1 MILESLKLLNFRNY
15 HSLDI
20 HFSPEINFITGDNGS
35 GNSNILEAVSVI
47 SNLKSFRNTSD
58 SHIVKWGS
66 SSYYCSGKITSSD
79 YQKFEVG
86 FINESEKIKKKIKID
101 GREISRASDYYGKLL
116 SVIFN
121 PSDINILTGPPE
133 LRRRYFDSVI
143 SKIYPEYI
151 DELNDFKSVLNL
163 RNILLKRIREGKADT
178 KQLDVWNRLFA
189 DRASLILKRRK
200 SFITVFNGFF
210 MNSCNLIGGESSIPE
225 IIYSSINSSLPDD
238 IYNLV
243 NSRVRDDLRKG
254 STGTGPQRDDYIFQN
269 SESVNI
275 NNYASQGQKRTA
287 SISLKLAEFEMIKK
301 IKEKKSIILVDDI
314 FSELD
319 EKRRSNMI
327 DLLKDKSQLIFTM
340 VNPDY
345 IKSGIPGD
353 LKIFT
358 VQNGMINI
366 K

>member
-1 MILESLKLLNFRNY
+1 MILSNLKLINFRNY
-15 HSLDI
+15 PSLEI
-20 HFSPEINFITGDNGS
+20 NFSPEINFITGDNGS
-35 GNSNILEAVSVI
+35 GKTNILEAISVI

-58 SHIVKWGS
+58 SHIVRWGS
-66 SSYYCSGKITSSD
+66 SSYYCSGNID
-79 YQKFEVG
+79 GAGYEKFEVG

-101 GREISRASDYYGKLL
+101 GREITRASDYYGKFL

-121 PSDINILTGPPE
+121 PADINIITGTPE
-133 LRRRYFDSVI
+133 VRRRYFDSVI

-151 DELNDFKSVLNL
+151 DELNGFKSVLNS
-163 RNILLKRIREGKADT
+163 RNILLKKIREGKADN

-189 DRASLILKRRK
+189 EKAFVILKRRG
-200 SFITVFNGFF
+200 SFITEFDSFF
-210 MNSCNLIGGESSIPE
+210 TDAYTLIGGENGSPE
-225 IIYSSINSSLPDD
+225 IR
-238 IYNLV
+238 YNTVGSGSPEDLYKLV
-243 NSRVRDDLRKG
+243 QSRAGDDLRKG
-254 STGTGPQRDDYIFQN
+254 STGTGPQRDDYVFQN
-269 SESVNI
+269 GESINF

-327 DLLKDKSQLIFTM
+327 DLLKNKSQLIFTM
-340 VNPDY
+340 VNSDY
-345 IKSGIPGD
+345 IRRGIPGD
-353 LKIFT
+353 FKIFSVDSGRIYT
-358 VQNGMINI
+358 